1 MKVSRRGFSLG
12 IDRIGDLVFL
22 SMKVQGKLTH
32 DDYSHMTPMIDSALK
47 GVKDPKVKA
56 LVDLTEMEGWELRAA
71 WDDFKMGLSYGGEF
85 EKIAIIGHKK
95 WQDFIAKVGSWF
107 ISGKIKRFESEE
119 EAISWLSED
128 TEE

>member
-12 IDRIGDLVFL
+12 IDRIDDLIFL

-32 DDYSHMTPMIDSALK
+32 DDYSQMTPMIDSALK
-47 GVKDPKVKA
+47 GIKDPKVKA

-119 EAISWLSED
+119 EAINWLSED
-128 TEE
+128 IEE

>member
-1 MKVSRRGFSLG
+1 MQVSRRGFSLG

-32 DDYSHMTPMIDSALK
+32 DDYSQMTPMIDSALK

-107 ISGKIKRFESEE
+107 ISGNIKRFESEE
-119 EAISWLSED
+119 EAINWLSED
-128 TEE
+128 LDE